1 MIEAYIFCLVSG
13 SNDIQDILD
22 KVSESYSGEYSNDI
36 EFTQQLS
43 EETGDLNAD
52 LPLYIHIDWER
63 TAYDI
68 MMDYSV
74 HNNHC
79 FRLM

>member
-74 HNNHC
+74 HNNHY